1 MPGPSKRTSLTPQE
15 LDGLLA
21 KLKEVTAEAE
31 RLREHV
37 AQALS
42 DQRRGIQ
49 QRIAS
54 PRPVRPHRK
63 VR

>member
-1 MPGPSKRTSLTPQE
+1 
-15 LDGLLA
+15 LLA

-37 AQALS
+37 ARQLS
-42 DQRRGIQ
+42 EQRRGIQ
-49 QRIAS
+49 QRVSS
-54 PRPVRPHRK
+54 PSPARPHRK